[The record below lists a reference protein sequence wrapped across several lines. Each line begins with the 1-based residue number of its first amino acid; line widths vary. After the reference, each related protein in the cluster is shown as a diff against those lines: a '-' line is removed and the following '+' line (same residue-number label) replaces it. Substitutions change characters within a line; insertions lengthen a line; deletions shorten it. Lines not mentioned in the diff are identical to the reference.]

1 LQDVTFVINRS
12 DMTDIDGEHRE
23 QGGDGGDADRA
34 ADVGRRRREFIRAHH
49 PDRGGDTESFIA
61 GLRGF
66 DDGPDPADG
75 DPLPRVTVVARQ
87 PWAARLARAA
97 VQRLRDGKPPARVR

>member
-1 LQDVTFVINRS
+1 
-12 DMTDIDGEHRE
+12 MTDSGAED
-23 QGGDGGDADRA
+23 DRSRA
-34 ADVGRRRREFIRAHH
+34 SDVGRRRREFIRAHH

-66 DDGPDPADG
+66 DHEQDPAVPDP
-75 DPLPRVTVVARQ
+75 PPRVTVVPRQ
-87 PWAARLARAA
+87 PWPARLMRA